1 MKTVLTPLIPSPVG
15 RGETKPDRRPPSP
28 ERRGGQGVRTPERR
42 RGLRVRS
49 RPLAALAAL
58 VVATGCRS
66 APPTGRYDP
75 AHDLGTLFHDVQ
87 LSGIFEDS
95 KTFADA
101 RPRLAPAEI
110 TARYGPV
117 RGAPQFNL
125 RQFVEKHFEV
135 PRPVGEGFRSVTS
148 QTMEQHIRALWSVLT
163 RPPDT
168 ADARSSLIPLPNP
181 YVVPGG
187 RFREVYYWDSYFT
200 MLGLVASGRT
210 DLVKSMLDNF
220 AHLIGTLGH
229 ITNGNRTYYL
239 SRSQPP
245 FFAAMVGLYARA
257 TDTTQVLPYLDAL
270 EAEHAYW
277 MNGAE
282 RLAPGA
288 GQAYRRVVRLSDGGP
303 LLNRYWDDR
312 ADPRPESYRPDYEVG
327 QTLADARR
335 EGFYRNVRATAE
347 SGWDFSS
354 RWMRD
359 PKDLRTLETTDL
371 VPVDLNSL
379 LYLAERMIAALRA
392 VRGRAGDA
400 GVARQFAEAAEDRR
414 RALLAAAYD
423 PATGFFYDVR
433 WRSGE
438 RVTDRPTLAAA
449 SPLYFGLATPEQGR
463 AVAARLEREFLKPG
477 GFVTTLIASGQQWD
491 APNGW
496 PPLEW
501 LAIEGVRR
509 YGRTDLADAARDRW
523 LAVNRRTY
531 RSTGKMMEKYD
542 VVDLNRRAGGGEYP
556 TQDGFGWTNGVALA
570 LLKGLIPPDG
580 QPDRRA
586 DEPHHAVGLH
596 EVAPLFAGP
605 RIDVFGQEAVPV
617 AAGEHVLEQGARLFP
632 SAQRGECVDVP
643 EGAHQKCVLWLSEV
657 VRLDVAEHEVAAAQL
672 ALDGADRAREPR
684 VVIGQEP
691 HLGEAQQAGVE
702 RVPVHRGHEAL
713 PLGIPGPLADYLVD
727 ARRLR
732 APIRGAVGEAEV
744 PGDSRQA
751 VTARPAHEAREGVHP
766 RRAA

>member
-1 MKTVLTPLIPSPVG
+1 VCTATTCTTSKTSPNLSQ
-15 RGETKPDRRPPSP
+15 PP
-28 ERRGGQGVRTPERR
+28 
-42 RGLRVRS
+42 
-49 RPLAALAAL
+49 
-58 VVATGCRS
+58 
-66 APPTGRYDP
+66 GRYDP
-75 AHDLGTLFHDVQ
+75 AHDLGALFQDVQ
-87 LSGIFEDS
+87 LSGIFPDS
-95 KTFADA
+95 KTFVDA
-101 RPRLAPAEI
+101 RPLLAPREI
-110 TARYGPV
+110 VARYTASTGMKAG
-117 RGAPQFNL
+117 RGML
-125 RQFVEKHFEV
+125 RDFVAQHFQV
-135 PRPVGEGFRSVTS
+135 PRPVGEGFRTDTS
-148 QTMEQHIRALWSVLT
+148 QTMEQHIRALWPVLT

-168 ADARSSLIPLPNP
+168 VDVDAYSSLIPLPNP

-220 AHLIGTLGH
+220 AHLIGTVGH
-229 ITNGNRTYYL
+229 IPNGNRTYYL

-379 LYLAERMIAALRA
+379 LYHAERMIAALRA

-501 LAIEGVRR
+501 LTIEGVRR
-509 YGRTDLADAARDRW
+509 YGRADLADVTRDRW
-523 LAVNRRTY
+523 LALNRRTY

-542 VVDLNRRAGGGEYP
+542 VVDVRRPAGGGEYA
-556 TQDGFGWTNGVALA
+556 TQDGFGWSNGVVLALA
-570 LLKGLIPPDG
+570 
-580 QPDRRA
+580 
-586 DEPHHAVGLH
+586 
-596 EVAPLFAGP
+596 
-605 RIDVFGQEAVPV
+605 
-617 AAGEHVLEQGARLFP
+617 
-632 SAQRGECVDVP
+632 
-643 EGAHQKCVLWLSEV
+643 
-657 VRLDVAEHEVAAAQL
+657 
-672 ALDGADRAREPR
+672 
-684 VVIGQEP
+684 
-691 HLGEAQQAGVE
+691 AQQ
-702 RVPVHRGHEAL
+702 R
-713 PLGIPGPLADYLVD
+713 
-727 ARRLR
+727 
-732 APIRGAVGEAEV
+732 
-744 PGDSRQA
+744 
-751 VTARPAHEAREGVHP
+751 
-766 RRAA
+766 

>member
-1 MKTVLTPLIPSPVG
+1 MDHLPVSASRRFVEVGGGWGGWGGWRRLLLAVSAVCTATTCTTSKTSPNL
-15 RGETKPDRRPPSP
+15 PQPP
-28 ERRGGQGVRTPERR
+28 
-42 RGLRVRS
+42 
-49 RPLAALAAL
+49 
-58 VVATGCRS
+58 
-66 APPTGRYDP
+66 GRYDP
-75 AHDLGTLFHDVQ
+75 AHDLGALFQDVQ
-87 LSGIFEDS
+87 LSGIFPDS
-95 KTFADA
+95 KTFVDA
-101 RPRLAPAEI
+101 RPLLAPREI
-110 TARYGPV
+110 VARYTASTGMKAG
-117 RGAPQFNL
+117 RGML
-125 RQFVEKHFEV
+125 RDFVAQHFQV
-135 PRPVGEGFRSVTS
+135 LRPVGEGFRTDTS
-148 QTMEQHIRALWSVLT
+148 QTMEQHIRALWPVLT

-168 ADARSSLIPLPNP
+168 VDAYSSLIPLPNP

-229 ITNGNRTYYL
+229 IPNGNRTYYL

-347 SGWDFSS
+347 SGLDFSS

-371 VPVDLNSL
+371 IPVDLNSL
-379 LYLAERMIAALRA
+379 LYHAERMIAVLRA
-392 VRGRAGDA
+392 FRGRAGDA
-400 GVARQFAEAAEDRR
+400 GVARQFAEAAADRR

-433 WRSGE
+433 WRSGA

-501 LAIEGVRR
+501 LTIEGVRR
-509 YGRTDLADAARDRW
+509 YGRADLADVTRDRW
-523 LAVNRRTY
+523 LALNRRTY

-542 VVDLNRRAGGGEYP
+542 VVDVRRSAGGGEYA
-556 TQDGFGWTNGVALA
+556 TQDGFGWSNGVVLALA
-570 LLKGLIPPDG
+570 
-580 QPDRRA
+580 
-586 DEPHHAVGLH
+586 
-596 EVAPLFAGP
+596 
-605 RIDVFGQEAVPV
+605 
-617 AAGEHVLEQGARLFP
+617 
-632 SAQRGECVDVP
+632 
-643 EGAHQKCVLWLSEV
+643 
-657 VRLDVAEHEVAAAQL
+657 
-672 ALDGADRAREPR
+672 
-684 VVIGQEP
+684 
-691 HLGEAQQAGVE
+691 AQQ
-702 RVPVHRGHEAL
+702 R
-713 PLGIPGPLADYLVD
+713 
-727 ARRLR
+727 
-732 APIRGAVGEAEV
+732 
-744 PGDSRQA
+744 
-751 VTARPAHEAREGVHP
+751 
-766 RRAA
+766 